1 MTPTAGGED
10 LERRSPLVVTGKGAL
25 DEIPEVMERVGVHR
39 SLLVV
44 GPGLGPVVER
54 VTDLLG
60 HRSKGMFTDSVA
72 HVPSWEVNL
81 AVASAQE
88 VHADSVI
95 SVGGGSSAGYAKIV
109 ALALR
114 LPWIAVPTTFSG
126 AEMTSRYLVT
136 TDRGKE
142 AGSSPRSAARAI
154 VRDPDVLDCVPRT
167 VLASSGMS
175 AVAACLEVL
184 AGEAEAP
191 RSAAEDGLRLLWPT
205 LPRLLDDPADTELR
219 LRAFEGA
226 ALAGSALEAAGP
238 GPAQLL
244 AEDLGARHRCDHG
257 ALMACLVPRIVSSV
271 SLLDEIAGH
280 PTAVVDFARS
290 LGLPVRLAE
299 VCPPPAV
306 EAVLSRLAAGPG
318 VAEHIDVAALRPVLA
333 ESA

>member
-1 MTPTAGGED
+1 MTRTADGED
-10 LERRSPLVVTGKGAL
+10 LEPRSPLVVTRKGAL
-25 DEIPEVMERVGVHR
+25 DELPEVVERVGARR
-39 SLLVV
+39 SLVVV
-44 GPGLGPVVER
+44 GPGLGPVGER
-54 VTDLLG
+54 VTRLLG
-60 HRSKGMFTDSVA
+60 DRSTGLFTDAVA

-142 AGSSPRSAARAI
+142 AGSSPRSAARAV
-154 VRDPDVLDCVPRT
+154 VRDPDVLDGVPRS

-184 AGEAEAP
+184 AGKAQAP
-191 RSAAEDGLRLLWPT
+191 RSAAEGGLRMLWET
-205 LPRLLDDPADTELR
+205 LPRLLDDPADVELR

-244 AEDLGARHRCDHG
+244 AEDLGAWHRCDHG
-257 ALMACLVPRIVSSV
+257 ALMACLVPRTVR
-271 SLLDEIAGH
+271 SLGVLDEITDSA
-280 PTAVVDFARS
+280 AVVDFARS
-290 LGLPVRLAE
+290 LGLPVELAE
-299 VCPPPAV
+299 VCPPPDV
-306 EAVLSRLAAGPG
+306 ETVLSRLAARPDI
-318 VAEHIDVAALRPVLA
+318 AEYVDLTALRLVLEEPA
-333 ESA
+333 